1 MKCPHCGKET
11 EDQAIFCENC
21 GKPLS
26 DKVRTPK
33 KIINK
38 KHFRQWTIL
47 LSILCLSLAAGSVFY
62 TINIKPLN
70 SPYKYSMVEDRIA
83 YIVGQITGNKNNV
96 KVPTDKKNLKIY
108 AENIA
113 ENLIKRMSK
122 AKEMEMPEDICN
134 IADQY
139 TEIKSRQISQ
149 IDCFEQLNENLQAK
163 ADAANVDQETL
174 LHTIIPTVVG
184 NVADIDEFSFTNSFY
199 MEMTDDSAEQV
210 QGSIWMLNYTD
221 QFSVGVAFIPG
232 SSGIIVQAWPIAA
245 DNMQKLYNKVNQ
257 FFGEH
262 VEYN

>member
-33 KIINK
+33 K
-38 KHFRQWTIL
+38 HFLQWTIL

-62 TINIKPLN
+62 TINIKTPN
-70 SPYKYSMVEDRIA
+70 SPYKYSLFEDRIA
-83 YIVGQITGNKNNV
+83 YIVGQITGNKNSV

-113 ENLIKRMSK
+113 ENLMKRMPK

-139 TEIKSRQISQ
+139 IEIKSRQISQ

-163 ADAANVDQETL
+163 ADSANVDQEAL
-174 LHTIIPTVVG
+174 LNAIIPTVVG

-199 MEMTDDSAEQV
+199 VEMTDDSTKQV

-232 SSGIIVQAWPIAA
+232 DSGIIVQAWPIAT
-245 DNMQKLYNKVNQ
+245 DNMQELYNKVEQ